1 MIWTIGMQCARIKKT
16 VIDRIMEI
24 TVEFLFLFILKKI
37 LQIKILCYNKN
48 ILCLKLEKN

>member
-24 TVEFLFLFILKKI
+24 TVEFSFFIHFEKDFT
-37 LQIKILCYNKN
+37 NKDFV
-48 ILCLKLEKN
+48 L